1 MRTSG
6 LLSLVLVGG
15 CHFFVPDTRTPAD
28 RAREV
33 APRCQ
38 VFTEEAAAA
47 VLSASLIDSVEP
59 SYAHVQSGPSFY
71 QAHLRGA
78 RIHLKPIGAV
88 SRETIVRNLECH
100 ESRVVLGTT
109 PAMTDDP
116 YAVPGQWL
124 DIDVDSEKDGFVVR
138 SETDD
143 MATAHDIL
151 DRARRFAAA
160 ATHAAPTH

>member
-1 MRTSG
+1 MRTST
-6 LLSLVLVGG
+6 LFTLVLFSG

-28 RAREV
+28 RAREI
-33 APRCQ
+33 APHCEA
-38 VFTEEAAAA
+38 FTEEAAAPL
-47 VLSASLIDSVEP
+47 LSASLIDSVEP

-78 RIHLKPIGAV
+78 RIHLKPVAAL
-88 SRETIVRNLECH
+88 SRETIARNLECH

-116 YAVPGQWL
+116 YAFPGQWL

-151 DRARRFAAA
+151 DRAKRFAAA
-160 ATHAAPTH
+160 AAPPPPAP